1 MRRLPMTEACAGC
14 GDPAHFRS
22 RAGACLCV
30 RCYNRADRG
39 LDWSPIFKPAAK
51 EPGGLFAKTTTKQE
65 SLI

>member
-22 RAGACLCV
+22 PAACLCV
-30 RCYNRADRG
+30 RCYNAADRG
-39 LDWSPIFKPAAK
+39 LDWRPIFKPTAK
-51 EPGGLFAKTTTKQE
+51 EPGGLFAKTTTNQG